1 MSVCNGAARVRDQ
14 CSRSLG
20 RLSDER
26 GMAMLTVV
34 MVLLML
40 TVLGIAAITASSLE
54 NNIAGLQRTMESA
67 GQAAESCLGTGAN
80 VILQTLLPENGAA
93 IPAALVAPA
102 GPVVATNNNP
112 TLLGNEIMG
121 NPENN
126 IDVAVG
132 VGPTGLAAAPNIQM
146 TVGPYNVVGDIDRLY
161 IKLRAG
167 SGQQQF
173 AAYDGTGVGAG
184 SNGSDVYFRITCIA
198 TNTATGTENRVSSL
212 YACALTGDGCQKQP

>member
-1 MSVCNGAARVRDQ
+1 MSAYNGAGHPNTGPGGQFV
-14 CSRSLG
+14 
-20 RLSDER
+20 SDEQ

-40 TVLGIAAITASSLE
+40 TVIGIAAITASGLE
-54 NNIAGLQRTMESA
+54 NNMAGLQRTMESS

-80 VILQTLLPENGAA
+80 IIIQTLLPENGAA
-93 IPAALVAPA
+93 IPSALIAPA
-102 GPVVATNNNP
+102 GPVVSTNNNP

-126 IDVAVG
+126 IDVASG
-132 VGPTGLAAAPNIQM
+132 VGPTGLSAAPNTQM
-146 TVGPYNVVGDIDRLY
+146 TVGPYTVLGDIDRLY

-184 SNGSDVYFRITCIA
+184 SSGSDVYFRVTCTA
-198 TNTATGTENRVSSL
+198 VNTATGTETRVSSI

>member
-1 MSVCNGAARVRDQ
+1 
-14 CSRSLG
+14 
-20 RLSDER
+20 
-26 GMAMLTVV
+26 ML
-34 MVLLML
+34 LLML
-40 TVLGIAAITASSLE
+40 TVLGIAAITVSGLE
-54 NNIAGLQRTMESA
+54 NNMAGLQRTMEASA
-67 GQAAESCLGTGAN
+67 NAAESCLGTGAN
-80 VILQTLLPENGAA
+80 VILQALLPENGAA

-102 GPVVATNNNP
+102 GPVVSTNNNP

-126 IDVAVG
+126 IDVA
-132 VGPTGLAAAPNIQM
+132 TSAPNIRM
-146 TVGPYNVVGDIDRLY
+146 TVGPYEVVGDIDRLY

-184 SNGSDVYFRITCIA
+184 SSGSDVYFRVTCIA
-198 TNTATGTENRVSSL
+198 TNTATGTESRVSSL

>member
-1 MSVCNGAARVRDQ
+1 MSVCNGADRVRNQ
-14 CSRSLG
+14 CSQSLG
-20 RLSDER
+20 RLSNER

-54 NNIAGLQRTMESA
+54 NNMAGLQRTVESA

-93 IPAALVAPA
+93 IPAVLVAPA

-112 TLLGNEIMG
+112 TILGNEIMG

-146 TVGPYNVVGDIDRLY
+146 SVGPYNVVGDIDRLY